1 MEKKMLRIKA
11 SYKPL
16 TDKVCI
22 YGETYAIKEELKKL
36 GFRWDP
42 ADECWAKEI
51 PPREV
56 GRAVKELEE
65 RLGVKVS
72 YQPLEEAIKSIEY
85 ASGVLEWIARRL
97 ESEEF
102 NSVLK
107 NVRNAYEFLK
117 EKGSDI
123 ELALFAKGGGSLIH

>member
-1 MEKKMLRIKA
+1 MLRIRAHYIPISNKI
-11 SYKPL
+11 
-16 TDKVCI
+16 CI
-22 YGETYAIKEELKKL
+22 YGETYSVKDELKKL
-36 GFRWDP
+36 GFRWDSVN
-42 ADECWAKEI
+42 ECWAKEI

-65 RLGVKVS
+65 RLGAKVS

-102 NSVLK
+102 DSVLK
-107 NVRNAYEFLK
+107 NIRNVYEFLTQK
-117 EKGSDI
+117 KSDI
-123 ELALFAKGGGSLIH
+123 ELALFANNF